1 MTMKKAV
8 PVIIII
14 VLFFASFLQLKAGSL
29 IAKPVIIDKKG
40 EPRITLKEVV
50 VLESQ
55 ANYKMNIYAVVNNI
69 DILDGDREFKI
80 SSQVDLSKS
89 LANWI
94 EISRGVIQLLPGEEK
109 SVDLEIKIGPK
120 AEAGIY
126 HAKISF
132 FEGSTREEAEARKQG
147 PSVLV
152 NLEISDNSQE
162 GARLKKFSAEHPIFF
177 KMPVAFSFRLENEEN
192 KPLPLDGRV
201 MIYNRRGEEVA
212 VLPINKEG
220 GVASWEGPEQKLLL
234 ANLGETGGG
243 FGRYKAILRLSYGAK
258 RTLIQDTVFFWVIP
272 WPIAVV
278 FILILTA
285 LIGSIVYAF
294 YKLYNQRSYDQIE

>member
-1 MTMKKAV
+1 MVDRVGKITDTFHA
-8 PVIIII
+8 
-14 VLFFASFLQLKAGSL
+14 LGRAAEQLGR
-29 IAKPVIIDKKG
+29 
-40 EPRITLKEVV
+40 EPDREPQIHQVRDFDDARRRAQHVV
-50 VLESQ
+50 VAED
-55 ANYKMNIYAVVNNI
+55 AARFENTP
-69 DILDGDREFKI
+69 EFGKKFFQI
-80 SSQVDLSKS
+80 F
-89 LANWI
+89 
-94 EISRGVIQLLPGEEK
+94 
-109 SVDLEIKIGPK
+109 DLEIKIGPK

-147 PSVLV
+147 PSTLI

-162 GARLKKFSAEHPIFF
+162 GARLKKFSAERPIFF

>member
-1 MTMKKAV
+1 MQRGLHYSSNLLTMKKAV

-94 EISRGVIQLLPGEEK
+94 EILNSRSPSRMSMLL
-109 SVDLEIKIGPK
+109 
-120 AEAGIY
+120 
-126 HAKISF
+126 
-132 FEGSTREEAEARKQG
+132 T
-147 PSVLV
+147 
-152 NLEISDNSQE
+152 
-162 GARLKKFSAEHPIFF
+162 
-177 KMPVAFSFRLENEEN
+177 
-192 KPLPLDGRV
+192 
-201 MIYNRRGEEVA
+201 
-212 VLPINKEG
+212 
-220 GVASWEGPEQKLLL
+220 
-234 ANLGETGGG
+234 
-243 FGRYKAILRLSYGAK
+243 
-258 RTLIQDTVFFWVIP
+258 
-272 WPIAVV
+272 
-278 FILILTA
+278 TA
-285 LIGSIVYAF
+285 
-294 YKLYNQRSYDQIE
+294 